1 MTVVIP
7 HPFHRFERYAPAGA
21 GKEISPPAGGDQG
34 LCPVD
39 LATFEKVDET
49 FPWRLRRLKNCYI
62 VRNALNQNLS
72 FLSTHENV
80 PTVKGRDIFV

>member
-21 GKEISPPAGGDQG
+21 GKGISRSAERDQG

-49 FPWRLRRLKNCYI
+49 FP
-62 VRNALNQNLS
+62 
-72 FLSTHENV
+72 
-80 PTVKGRDIFV
+80 